1 MRKGQQ
7 TRLAIVDAAVEQ
19 AAMAGLES
27 LTIGALA
34 DRMQMSK
41 SGVFAHFGS
50 REDLQLAVLQAYEAR
65 FIDDVL
71 KSAIAVP
78 RGLPRLAAI
87 LEHWLART
95 VIEAAQGCI
104 WISAASEY
112 DDRPGP
118 VRDEL
123 VRMIEGWRGELGR
136 TIDQAVTAGHL
147 VPDTDIDE
155 LLFAVNGV
163 VLALHHDA
171 RLMRNPA
178 ALDRARRAIDR
189 LIERLRTAQA
199 PPIRLADS
207 SPRSKIDQPP
217 RSRLADATRPA
228 RGGHR
233 SVSRQRQPT
242 H

>member
-1 MRKGQQ
+1 
-7 TRLAIVDAAVEQ
+7 
-19 AAMAGLES
+19 MAGLES

-50 REDLQLAVLQAYEAR
+50 REDLQIAVLQAYEAR

-71 KSAIAVP
+71 KAAIAVP
-78 RGLPRLAAI
+78 RGWPRLAAI
-87 LEHWLART
+87 LERWLART

-136 TIDQAVTAGHL
+136 AIDQAVTAGHL
-147 VPDTDIDE
+147 GPDTDVDE

-189 LIERLRTAQA
+189 LIERLRMEAA
-199 PPIRLADS
+199 PAIRLADS
-207 SPRSKIDQPP
+207 SSRSNADEPAGSRPSGAARPTRNRHRPVPRP
-217 RSRLADATRPA
+217 R
-228 RGGHR
+228 
-233 SVSRQRQPT
+233 PT